1 MSEKIRKLHLL
12 VEKKLDK
19 IITKDEEIEYLS
31 LLEAL
36 EKRE

>member
-1 MSEKIRKLHLL
+1 MSEKIEKLHLL

-31 LLEAL
+31 LLETL